1 MPKAD
6 SVLSMQ
12 RPPASVFQPAH
23 HIAPGWQDGV
33 LRLAVAVE
41 RLAEAS
47 ECIRR
52 VPMDSPTFRDMAEDI
67 IEHLLLVLD
76 AIDDEADDEDEVDL
90 DVVPVRSDWRIG
102 A

>member
-1 MPKAD
+1 MKTIARRPARPLD
-6 SVLSMQ
+6 SF
-12 RPPASVFQPAH
+12 PAPIAL
-23 HIAPGWQDGV
+23 HITPGWQDGV

-41 RLAEAS
+41 KLAEAS

-76 AIDDEADDEDEVDL
+76 AINDEADDEDEVDA
-90 DVVPVRSDWRIG
+90 DIVPARSDSRVG
-102 A
+102 V